1 MVGNMRHMPDQD
13 GRVAPDESRAEDSR
27 AEDSRAEDE
36 DYDLI
41 ERALGRLL
49 RVSRG
54 PRFGDA
60 IRGRAGIKL
69 DRASYGVLE
78 RTGALAPVRL
88 SELAQELGVDV
99 STASRQV
106 QALEQKGLVDREP
119 DPVDGRAML
128 LQLTRKGKAV
138 RSKMQAAWQ
147 ETIAGV
153 LINWKPDDVTGLAA
167 LLDRFTSDLAS
178 FEDAD
183 EV

>member
-1 MVGNMRHMPDQD
+1 MFGNMRHMESGD
-13 GRVAPDESRAEDSR
+13 GSADDR
-27 AEDSRAEDE
+27 

-41 ERALGRLL
+41 ERALGRIL
-49 RVSRG
+49 RTSRS

-78 RTGALAPVRL
+78 RTGALGPVRL
-88 SELAQELGVDV
+88 SDLAHELGVDV
-99 STASRQV
+99 STVSRQV
-106 QALEQKGLVDREP
+106 QALEQKGLLDREP
-119 DPVDGRAML
+119 DPDDGRAML
-128 LQLTRKGKAV
+128 LQLTRKGRAV

-153 LINWKPDDVTGLAA
+153 LIDWKPDDINVFAERLERFAA
-167 LLDRFTSDLAS
+167 DLAS

>member
-1 MVGNMRHMPDQD
+1 MEDPE
-13 GRVAPDESRAEDSR
+13 GRLTPSRGADDEHLADERDAD
-27 AEDSRAEDE
+27 DE
-36 DYDLI
+36 DFDVI
-41 ERALGRLL
+41 ERALGRIL
-49 RVSRG
+49 RVSRS

-88 SELAQELGVDV
+88 SDLAQELGVDS
-99 STASRQV
+99 STVSRQV
-106 QALEQKGLVDREP
+106 QALEQKGLVEREP
-119 DPVDGRAML
+119 DPDDGRAIL
-128 LQLTRKGKAV
+128 LRLTRKGRAV

-153 LINWKPDDVTGLAA
+153 LINWKPDHISTFAA
-167 LLDRFTSDLAS
+167 RLDRFASDLAA

>member
-1 MVGNMRHMPDQD
+1 MRHMSDADAD
-13 GRVAPDESRAEDSR
+13 GRDASPED
-27 AEDSRAEDE
+27 ADF
-36 DYDLI
+36 DLI
-41 ERALGRLL
+41 ERALGRIL
-49 RVSRG
+49 RVSRS

-88 SELAQELGVDV
+88 SDLAQELGVDV
-99 STASRQV
+99 STVSRQV

-119 DPVDGRAML
+119 DPVDGRAQL

-153 LINWKPDDVTGLAA
+153 LIQWKPDDIAGFAER
-167 LLDRFTSDLAS
+167 LDRFALDLAS

>member
-1 MVGNMRHMPDQD
+1 MRHMPEDD
-13 GRVAPDESRAEDSR
+13 ASPADRHPDDPHPDDRDF
-27 AEDSRAEDE
+27 DV
-36 DYDLI
+36 I
-41 ERALGRLL
+41 ELALGRIL
-49 RVSRG
+49 RTSRS

-88 SELAQELGVDV
+88 SDLAQELGVDV
-99 STASRQV
+99 STVSRQV

-128 LQLTRKGKAV
+128 LQLTRKGRAV

-153 LINWKPDDVTGLAA
+153 LINWKPDDINMFAERLERFA
-167 LLDRFTSDLAS
+167 LDLAS

>member
-1 MVGNMRHMPDQD
+1 MRHMAEPELP
-13 GRVAPDESRAEDSR
+13 APTV
-27 AEDSRAEDE
+27 EDE
-36 DYDLI
+36 DYDVI
-41 ERALGRLL
+41 ERAVGRVL
-49 RVSRG
+49 RVSRS

-88 SELAQELGVDV
+88 SDLAAELGVDV
-99 STASRQV
+99 STVSRQV

-119 DPVDGRAML
+119 DPDDGRAML

-153 LINWKPDDVTGLAA
+153 LVNWKPADISEFAV
-167 LLDRFTSDLAS
+167 LLDRFAADLAS

>member
-1 MVGNMRHMPDQD
+1 MSHMPD
-13 GRVAPDESRAEDSR
+13 PDSR
-27 AEDSRAEDE
+27 VEDARVEECRVEECRVEDE
-36 DYDLI
+36 DYDRI

-49 RVSRG
+49 RVVRS

-78 RTGALAPVRL
+78 RVGALAPVRL
-88 SELAQELGVDV
+88 SDLAQELGVDV
-99 STASRQV
+99 STVSRQV

-138 RSKMQAAWQ
+138 RSKVQTAWQ
-147 ETIAGV
+147 GTIAGALV
-153 LINWKPDDVTGLAA
+153 DWKPDDITRFAA
-167 LLDRFTSDLAS
+167 LLDRFASDLAS
-178 FEDAD
+178 FEDVD
-183 EV
+183 EI

>member
-1 MVGNMRHMPDQD
+1 MAGLD
-13 GRVAPDESRAEDSR
+13 
-27 AEDSRAEDE
+27 EDE
-36 DYDLI
+36 EYDLI
-41 ERALGRLL
+41 ERAVGRVL
-49 RVSRG
+49 RVSRS

-88 SELAQELGVDV
+88 SDLAAELGVDV
-99 STASRQV
+99 STVSRQV
-106 QALEQKGLVDREP
+106 HALEQKGLLDREP
-119 DPVDGRAML
+119 DPDDGRAML

-153 LINWKPDDVTGLAA
+153 LVDWKPADISEFAV
-167 LLDRFTSDLAS
+167 LLDRFASDLAS

>member
-1 MVGNMRHMPDQD
+1 MTEPELPGTPV
-13 GRVAPDESRAEDSR
+13 
-27 AEDSRAEDE
+27 EDE
-36 DYDLI
+36 DYDVI
-41 ERALGRLL
+41 ERAVGRVL
-49 RVSRG
+49 RVSRS

-88 SELAQELGVDV
+88 SDLAAELGVDV
-99 STASRQV
+99 STVSRQV
-106 QALEQKGLVDREP
+106 QALEQKGLLDREP
-119 DPVDGRAML
+119 DPDDGRAML

-153 LINWKPDDVTGLAA
+153 LINWKPADISEFAV
-167 LLDRFTSDLAS
+167 LLDRFASDLAS